1 MVPCQRNHRHES
13 EIHLPEILRI
23 KAVCVL
29 NSGGQT
35 FVPGGCMLLY
45 DSLFWNEAFT
55 PTLLPP
61 SFTFRKVRAC
71 FYLFFPLG
79 FSLERLGMCSQSQMP
94 TLIPAGCLGLSAR
107 LQSQLY
113 ITKAFPLPGPRIAFA
128 PVPCLASIL
137 QLLKGCCFFSP
148 A

>member
-13 EIHLPEILRI
+13 EVHLPEILRI

-79 FSLERLGMCSQSQMP
+79 FSLERLGICSQSQMP
-94 TLIPAGCLGLSAR
+94 TLIPAGCLGLSPNYSPSFTSPKLFLFPDLELR
-107 LQSQLY
+107 L
-113 ITKAFPLPGPRIAFA
+113 
-128 PVPCLASIL
+128 L
-137 QLLKGCCFFSP
+137 QFHAWHPSCSC
-148 A
+148 

>member
-1 MVPCQRNHRHES
+1 MVPFQRNHEHES
-13 EIHLPEILRI
+13 EIYRPEILHI

-35 FVPGGCMLLY
+35 LVPGRCMLLY

-71 FYLFFPLG
+71 FYVFSLLFFP
-79 FSLERLGMCSQSQMP
+79 SQVFF
-94 TLIPAGCLGLSAR
+94 GKGLA
-107 LQSQLY
+107 
-113 ITKAFPLPGPRIAFA
+113 
-128 PVPCLASIL
+128 
-137 QLLKGCCFFSP
+137 
-148 A
+148 